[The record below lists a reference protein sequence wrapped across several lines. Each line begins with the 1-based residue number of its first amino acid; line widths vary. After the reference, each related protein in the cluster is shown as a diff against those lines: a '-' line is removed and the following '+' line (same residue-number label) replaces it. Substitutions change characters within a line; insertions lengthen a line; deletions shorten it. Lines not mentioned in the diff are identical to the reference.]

1 MSYIDFLKQKNS
13 CNISIAN
20 SVHGP
25 DGQTGT
31 RGIPGRP
38 GDDGLKGDDGPIGN
52 IGPKGCRGP
61 PGPKGECVWKENTNT
76 TYLEQNYEGITYRD
90 NVIINKSLILD
101 NSLNDICDGETI
113 NDGRGMIDMSNNILG
128 IHGDRI
134 ALNLNAN
141 NIEHIDD
148 TNKTLKILVN
158 GEEYKISMEKV

>member
-1 MSYIDFLKQKNS
+1 MSYIDFLKQTNCCDK
-13 CNISIAN
+13 SIAN

-25 DGQTGT
+25 RGDSGL

-38 GDDGLKGDDGPIGN
+38 GDNGLKGDDGAIGN

-76 TYLEQNYEGITYRD
+76 TYLEETYEGITYRE

-113 NDGRGMIDMSNNILG
+113 SDGRGMIDMSNNILG
-128 IHGDRI
+128 IHGDQI
-134 ALNLNAN
+134 ALNVNAN
-141 NIEHIDD
+141 NVVNVDSAS
-148 TNKTLKILVN
+148 TTLKILVN
-158 GEEYKISMEKV
+158 GKEYKIKMEIV